1 MDVHKYYK
9 MYKKGKKWCCMA
21 LTTLATVT
29 GVFATTQFAKA
40 DTVSDV
46 SQVELVSPTD
56 ANVASEGSSNAETVS
71 SESFAASAQDSINSQ
86 ASTVAADSATADSE
100 SLISQPAN
108 SNDSVK
114 NTTSD
119 STQSAM
125 PSASNQV
132 VNVSDMVKDDVTSG
146 TSKDSNTEAV
156 SMTSLA
162 ATTTKDG
169 LVSENGN
176 TYYYENGKQLKDNFA
191 TINGK
196 TYYFRANGM
205 MAKDYFYNNWGHTYY
220 FQKDGSR
227 LDDGFYNNWGNTY
240 YFGDG
245 GIRLDDG
252 FYNNWGNTYYFG
264 DGGVRL
270 DNGFYNNWGNT
281 YYFGNGGVR
290 LDNSFYNNWGNT
302 YYFGADGAR
311 YTNHFYNNWG
321 NLYYFG
327 TGGVLQR
334 NHQVNVNMTNYWAD
348 NNGVLTPQFDNGVN
362 RYIINNHI
370 GHANITYYN
379 AIPENIT
386 GTYSGTD
393 DGKPNMIVVHETA
406 NPNDSIWGEINYEKS
421 NYNSAFVHAFVD
433 NNSIIQISNT
443 DHEAW
448 GAAYPANGRAVQFE
462 QVEVYGGWNFAAEL
476 VNAAYY
482 TAYKMKQYGMYPRI
496 ADGYLGATLWSH
508 HDVSRYLGGTDH
520 TDPDSYWSNR
530 ALTNFGTGYGM
541 WDFTML
547 VNYEYALLQ

>member
-1 MDVHKYYK
+1 MNVHKRYK
-9 MYKKGKKWCCMA
+9 MYKKGKKWCCMVITTFVA
-21 LTTLATVT
+21 ILGVLTTTEIANADIVT
-29 GVFATTQFAKA
+29 
-40 DTVSDV
+40 DPD
-46 SQVELVSPTD
+46 QVALVSSTKTTI
-56 ANVASEGSSNAETVS
+56 ANENSS
-71 SESFAASAQDSINSQ
+71 SAD
-86 ASTVAADSATADSE
+86 
-100 SLISQPAN
+100 L
-108 SNDSVK
+108 
-114 NTTSD
+114 NTTSENVPNSSIEDITLD
-119 STQSAM
+119 SKSIQSTE
-125 PSASNQV
+125 SSTVNQASSIEGTEKENV
-132 VNVSDMVKDDVTSG
+132 VLDD
-146 TSKDSNTEAV
+146 SKDSNAEVV
-156 SMTSLA
+156 STTSLSA
-162 ATTTKDG
+162 STIKNG
-169 LVSENGN
+169 LETENTN
-176 TYYYENGKQLKDNFA
+176 TYYYENGQQLKNAFK
-191 TINGK
+191 IVNGK
-196 TYYFRANGM
+196 MYYFNSNGV
-205 MAKDYFYNNWGHTYY
+205 MAKDYFYKNWGHTYY

-240 YFGDG
+240 YFGKG
-245 GIRLDDG
+245 GVRLDDG
-252 FYNNWGNTYYFG
+252 FYSNWGHMYYFG

-290 LDNSFYNNWGNT
+290 LDNSFYNNWGN
-302 YYFGADGAR
+302 
-311 YTNHFYNNWG
+311 
-321 NLYYFG
+321 LYYFG
-327 TGGVLQR
+327 SDGSLQK
-334 NHQVNVNMTNYWAD
+334 NGQVSVNLTNYWA
-348 NNGVLTPQFDNGVN
+348 NNDGVLTPQFDNGVN

-370 GHANITYYN
+370 GHASITYYN

-386 GTYSGTD
+386 GTYSGTS
-393 DGKPNMIVVHETA
+393 DGRPNMIVVHETA

-496 ADGYLGATLWSH
+496 ADGDLSATLWSH

-530 ALTNFGTGYGM
+530 AWTNFGTGYGM